1 MLNTLTFELLG
12 PIKYELIEIIE
23 QTKNKTISK
32 VIDKE
37 TKQKYCMIRFNR
49 NIGISEKLT
58 DFEINEIRI
67 LSTLPYHENL
77 IHCYDIIIEDEFY
90 YLIVDYFE
98 KKTLHQLIIK
108 NNSPFEEN
116 LIWEFLIQ
124 MLYSIYPLHM
134 NNIIHHNIKNGN
146 FYLYDN
152 NKIKLGGFN
161 LCEYQKESLL
171 KDLYSSLNYFYSP
184 PEIINK
190 QSYESNCDIWS
201 IGMCIYEMCFSSCD
215 FCQVDIYSNILKGK
229 INQINNEIY
238 SFELYEIIS
247 LMLKNNKLSRPN
259 ITQILNN
266 PIILNHIYNPM
277 KYLDILSF
285 GNGWIEEKIP
295 FLEDLDLRNYLKEK
309 ISIKEIKNQNNKNIN
324 NNMINKE
331 KRKSIKSM
339 QIGKN
344 ELLIKTG
351 LDLGNISLNNNNLI
365 INYDNNN
372 YNNDENKSI
381 INERCNSCK
390 HLKKIKYIE
399 KNKITEK
406 KDENLLI
413 NKLKSKNSNIKIN
426 SPRNSSNNLR
436 KKNKNFSTS
445 YPTGFY
451 KKEIKNKNR
460 NRNNNLIYTNLI
472 NDIFEKDDYKNL
484 IKHSSFNNT
493 NYQNK
498 EKNQKNRSSMKLKK

>member
-295 FLEDLDLRNYLKEK
+295 FLEDLDLRNYLKEQ

-324 NNMINKE
+324 NKE

-381 INERCNSCK
+381 NNERCNSCK

-498 EKNQKNRSSMKLKK
+498 EKKQKNRSSMKLKK

>member
-67 LSTLPYHENL
+67 LSTLPYHEYL

-98 KKTLHQLIIK
+98 KKTLHQLLIK
-108 NNSPFEEN
+108 KNCPFEEN

-146 FYLYDN
+146 FFLYDN

-201 IGMCIYEMCFSSCD
+201 IGMCIYEMCFASCD

-229 INQINNEIY
+229 INLINTEIY
-238 SFELYEIIS
+238 SIELYEIIS
-247 LMLKNNKLSRPN
+247 LMLKINKLSRPN
-259 ITQILNN
+259 ISQILNN

-309 ISIKEIKNQNNKNIN
+309 ISIKEIKNQNNKIIN
-324 NNMINKE
+324 NNNVINKE

-339 QIGKN
+339 QFGKN
-344 ELLIKTG
+344 DLLIKTG
-351 LDLGNISLNNNNLI
+351 LDLGNISLNCKNNI
-365 INYDNNN
+365 INYDNNYN
-372 YNNDENKSI
+372 NNDENRNI

-390 HLKKIKYIE
+390 HLKKIKYQE
-399 KNKITEK
+399 KSKSTEK
-406 KDENLLI
+406 KEENLLL
-413 NKLKSKNSNIKIN
+413 NKLKSKNTNIKIS
-426 SPRNSSNNLR
+426 SPRNSNNYLR
-436 KKNKNFSTS
+436 NQDKNFSTS
-445 YPTGFY
+445 YPVGFY
-451 KKEIKNKNR
+451 KKGIKKKNKN
-460 NRNNNLIYTNLI
+460 NPLIYTNLI
-472 NDIFEKDDYKNL
+472 NDVFEKENNYKNL
-484 IKHSSFNNT
+484 IKHSSFNNS

-498 EKNQKNRSSMKLKK
+498 EKKLKNKSSIKLKK

>member
-1 MLNTLTFELLG
+1 
-12 PIKYELIEIIE
+12 
-23 QTKNKTISK
+23 
-32 VIDKE
+32 
-37 TKQKYCMIRFNR
+37 
-49 NIGISEKLT
+49 
-58 DFEINEIRI
+58 
-67 LSTLPYHENL
+67 
-77 IHCYDIIIEDEFY
+77 
-90 YLIVDYFE
+90 
-98 KKTLHQLIIK
+98 
-108 NNSPFEEN
+108 
-116 LIWEFLIQ
+116 
-124 MLYSIYPLHM
+124 
-134 NNIIHHNIKNGN
+134 
-146 FYLYDN
+146 
-152 NKIKLGGFN
+152 
-161 LCEYQKESLL
+161 
-171 KDLYSSLNYFYSP
+171 
-184 PEIINK
+184 
-190 QSYESNCDIWS
+190 
-201 IGMCIYEMCFSSCD
+201 MCFSSCD